1 VVHTPGRA
9 GAGRLEAAR
18 VAYLGPPG
26 TFSEEALLGE
36 ADLAAGELVAM
47 PTIEEAIDAAERG
60 EVDAAF
66 VPIENSI
73 EGSVNVT
80 LDRLIFDADLYIQ
93 REVVL
98 DVHLDLLARAGTP
111 LPHIERVLSFP
122 VAAAQCRSFLAARL
136 PTASVVAASSTAEA
150 ARTVAESGR
159 PGEAAVAPG
168 LTARLYGLE
177 VLAHAIEDHEGNQTR
192 FVLVAPDH
200 VPAPTGR
207 DKTSIVC
214 FQHADR
220 PGSLHQILG
229 QFAARS
235 LNLTRIE
242 SRPTKQALGD
252 YCFVIDVEGHLADE
266 LLADCLEE
274 LHVELEGVKF
284 LGSYPAV
291 GAGSSEVRE
300 QIAARRLAARDW
312 LSGLRSK
319 LAPAAADRRI
329 IR

>member
-1 VVHTPGRA
+1 MPDRSGQSVDRPAPGRI
-9 GAGRLEAAR
+9 
-18 VAYLGPPG
+18 AYLGPPG
-26 TFSEEALLGE
+26 TFSEEALLAE
-36 ADLAAGELVAM
+36 PDLAAGELVAM
-47 PTIEEAIDAAERG
+47 ATIEEAIDAAERG

-80 LDRLIFDADLYIQ
+80 LDRLIFDADLLIL

-98 DVHLDLLARAGTP
+98 DVHLDLLARAGTS
-111 LPHIERVLSFP
+111 LDGVWRVLSFP
-122 VAAAQCRSFLAARL
+122 VAAAQCREFLAANA
-136 PTASVVAASSTAEA
+136 PAASVVATTSTAEA
-150 ARTVAESGR
+150 ARTVAESGL
-159 PGEAAVAPG
+159 PGDAALAPG
-168 LTARLYGLE
+168 LTAKLYGLE
-177 VLAHAIEDHEGNQTR
+177 VLAHAVEDHGGNQTR
-192 FVLVAPDH
+192 FVLVGPDL
-200 VPAPTGR
+200 VPAPTGH

-220 PGSLHQILG
+220 PGNLHQILG

-274 LHVELEGVKF
+274 LRVELEDVKF

-300 QIAARRLAARDW
+300 QIAVRRLAARDW
-312 LSGLRSK
+312 IAALRAK
-319 LAPAAADRRI
+319 LPSAGE
-329 IR
+329 

>member
-1 VVHTPGRA
+1 MPDRPGSR
-9 GAGRLEAAR
+9 RSPSFPPAR
-18 VAYLGPPG
+18 IAFLGPPG

-36 ADLAAGELVAM
+36 ADLAEGELVPA

-73 EGSVNVT
+73 EGSVNAA
-80 LDRLIFDADLYIQ
+80 LDRLVFDADLLIQ

-98 DVHLDLLARAGTP
+98 DVHLDLLARPGTATAA
-111 LPHIERVLSFP
+111 IRRVRSFP
-122 VAAAQCRSFLAARL
+122 VAAAQCRHFLAREL
-136 PTASVVAASSTAEA
+136 PGAEVVAASSTAEA
-150 ARTVAESGR
+150 ARIVAESGS
-159 PGEAAVAPG
+159 PGDAAVAPG
-168 LTARLYGLE
+168 LTAKLFGLE
-177 VLAHAIEDHEGNQTR
+177 VLAHAIEDHAGNQTR
-192 FVLVAPDH
+192 FVLVAPLR
-200 VPAPTGR
+200 VPEPTGH

-214 FQHADR
+214 YQRADR

-252 YCFVIDVEGHLADE
+252 YCFVIDVEGHLADD

-274 LHVELEGVKF
+274 LRVELKDVKF

-291 GAGSSEVRE
+291 GAGSSELRRE
-300 QIAARRLAARDW
+300 IAGRRLEAREW
-312 LSGLRSK
+312 LAGLRAN
-319 LAPAAADRRI
+319 LDRPTAR
-329 IR
+329 